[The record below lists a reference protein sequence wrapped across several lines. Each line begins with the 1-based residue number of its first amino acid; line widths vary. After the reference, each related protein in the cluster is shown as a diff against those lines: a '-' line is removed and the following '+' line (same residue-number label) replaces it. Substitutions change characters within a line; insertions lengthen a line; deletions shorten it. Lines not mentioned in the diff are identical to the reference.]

1 MGNVIGSFIGV
12 LLAIGVAIFIF
23 KRMTKKSSP
32 EQQQPKPTVATPKED
47 PNKDLEN
54 ITNSLV
60 RLNVKIRTTH
70 GLTPEA
76 IQLVEEIIDFLKT
89 VVPQMM
95 ERHSSETL
103 TYELKR
109 ISVEHLPEI
118 IKEFV
123 DLSEDSR
130 KRHHDSF
137 IQSLTDIRDQVKRA
151 IEIVE
156 QNEQAEFKVMASF
169 LKTKYSEAKL

>member
-1 MGNVIGSFIGV
+1 MGNVIGSFIGG
-12 LLAIGVAIFIF
+12 LLAIGAAIFIF

-32 EQQQPKPTVATPKED
+32 EQQPKPTVVTPKKD
-47 PNKDLEN
+47 PNKELAN

-60 RLNVKIRTTH
+60 RSNVKIRTTY
-70 GLTPEA
+70 GLTPEV

-137 IQSLTDIRDQVKRA
+137 IQSLIDIRDQVKRA
-151 IEIVE
+151 NEIVE

-169 LKTKYSEAKL
+169 LKTKYSEAKI

>member
-1 MGNVIGSFIGV
+1 MGNVIGSFIGG
-12 LLAIGVAIFIF
+12 LLVIGAAIFIF
-23 KRMTKKSSP
+23 KLMTKKSSP
-32 EQQQPKPTVATPKED
+32 EQPQPKPTEVTPKKD
-47 PNKDLEN
+47 PNKELAN

-60 RLNVKIRTTH
+60 KLNVKIRTTY
-70 GLTPEA
+70 GLTPDV

-123 DLSEDSR
+123 DLSKDSR

-151 IEIVE
+151 NEIVE
-156 QNEQAEFKVMASF
+156 HNEQAEFKVMASF
-169 LKTKYSEAKL
+169 LKTKYSEAKI